1 MTFRALK
8 REHPGRVCICRPH
21 LRDASSNQVVSW
33 ICLQTF
39 DRIDTARK
47 ALEQFELDGAADAVL
62 ISTTNTITVEG
73 DMAAKYFRVLLGTE
87 Q

>member
-1 MTFRALK
+1 MTLKAMK

-21 LRDASSNQVVSW
+21 LRDAGNGRVVSW

-39 DRIDTARK
+39 DRVDTARE
-47 ALEQFELDGAADAVL
+47 ALKSFEQDGVTDAVL
-62 ISTTNTITVEG
+62 ISTTNQISIEG
-73 DMAAKYFRVLLGTE
+73 DMAARYSRVFLGME